1 MSLPPINPDK
11 TVAGIA
17 LDPQTLER
25 VIPES
30 RRPDG
35 TVRKQIKIRPGFTPQ
50 EDVRR
55 FRGTKQAQQDANALP
70 KGHIIGWAPP
80 PTSPASGSATKPLS
94 KSAKKNAKRREKKEE
109 KKEDVVAENWEDDDE
124 PSNAT
129 AAGTASANNSEAK
142 KAPTSNSGSAHTPE
156 NPNWAAAAMD
166 QTALASKLEKLD
178 VK

>member
-1 MSLPPINPDK
+1 MSRPPINPEK
-11 TVAGIA
+11 SVAGIA

-55 FRGTKQAQQDANALP
+55 FRGTKQAQMDSSALP

-80 PTSPASGSATKPLS
+80 PKSTAPPAGSEGKALS
-94 KSAKKNAKRREKKEE
+94 KSAKKNAKRKEKREKE
-109 KKEDVVAENWEDDDE
+109 KVEAEAVPDNWDDE
-124 PSNAT
+124 DEETKPAPPAATADKASFEQTPAPPAADDSNAADT
-129 AAGTASANNSEAK
+129 TDSV
-142 KAPTSNSGSAHTPE
+142 
-156 NPNWAAAAMD
+156 
-166 QTALASKLEKLD
+166 LADDLEKLK

>member
-1 MSLPPINPDK
+1 MSLPPIDPDK

-55 FRGTKQAQQDANALP
+55 FRGTKQTQQDANALP

-80 PTSPASGSATKPLS
+80 PTSQASGSKPMS
-94 KSAKKNAKRREKKEE
+94 KSAKKNAKRREKKED
-109 KKEDVVAENWEDDDE
+109 KPVAENWEDDDDA
-124 PSNAT
+124 PASQDSG
-129 AAGTASANNSEAK
+129 AAPGQK
-142 KAPTSNSGSAHTPE
+142 KAPRSSEGSAHTPE
-156 NPNWAAAAMD
+156 KPNWAAAAD
-166 QTALASKLEKLD
+166 ADEASLTSKLEKLD
-178 VK
+178 VKQ

>member
-11 TVAGIA
+11 TAAGIA
-17 LDPQTLER
+17 IDPQTLER

-35 TVRKQIKIRPGFTPQ
+35 TIRKQIKIRPGFTPQ

-80 PTSPASGSATKPLS
+80 PTSPASGSGTKPMS
-94 KSAKKNAKRREKKEE
+94 KSAKKNAKRRENKKEE
-109 KKEDVVAENWEDDDE
+109 KKEAVSENWEDDDE
-124 PSNAT
+124 SPSP
-129 AAGTASANNSEAK
+129 AAGVAQDSAGVDQK
-142 KAPTSNSGSAHTPE
+142 KGPRSSSGSGHTSE
-156 NPNWAAAAMD
+156 NPNWAAAPDEAAL
-166 QTALASKLEKLD
+166 TAKLEKLD